1 MATQP
6 PLVGLAAALA
16 SQPPT
21 RTVFAQFSLVE
32 KVALVTGGGRGIGLE
47 VAAAFAEAGAI
58 VYCLGQSKQPHD
70 DFVAAQEFVAQ
81 MPPLAENVKNGRMV
95 YISGDVTDQKQMW
108 KVAENI
114 VATEGRL
121 DICFA
126 NAGILRAGADCL
138 EYSAEDFT
146 EIINVN
152 VNSVLY
158 TAQAAGRQMEKL
170 GIPGSIILN
179 AGLAGSISIPKQT
192 WVAYTTSKSAI
203 IQMARPMACELGPK
217 GIRVNTVSL
226 GYIYTKMTKQFL
238 DNQPGLM
245 KEWSSQNPLGRL
257 GRTDESR
264 GVCLWLASD
273 ASTFCTGSDIIVDG
287 GHRAW

>member
-1 MATQP
+1 MPSRP
-6 PLVGLAAALA
+6 PLVGIAAALA

-32 KVALVTGGGRGIGLE
+32 RVALVTGGGRGIGLE

-58 VYCLGQSKQPHD
+58 VYCLSLSKQPD
-70 DFVAAQEFVAQ
+70 NDFVAVQEFIAKL
-81 MPPLAENVKNGRMV
+81 PPLAEDVKNGRME

-108 KVAENI
+108 KVAEDI
-114 VATEGRL
+114 VAKEGRL

-126 NAGILRAGADCL
+126 NAGITQGGVGCL
-138 EYSAEDFT
+138 EYPAEDFAK
-146 EIINVN
+146 IINVN
-152 VNSVLY
+152 LNGVLY

-170 GIPGSIILN
+170 GVPGSIILN
-179 AGLAGSISIPKQT
+179 ASMAGSIALQNEKLI
-192 WVAYTTSKSAI
+192 AYTASKSAL
-203 IQMARPMACELGPK
+203 IQMARSMACELGPK
-217 GIRVNTVSL
+217 GIRVNSVSP
-226 GYIYTKMTKQFL
+226 GYIYTKLTEGYVKSTDKMR
-238 DNQPGLM
+238 
-245 KEWSSQNPLGRL
+245 EWSSQNPLGRL
-257 GRTDESR
+257 GRPEELR

>member
-1 MATQP
+1 MTTQP

-32 KVALVTGGGRGIGLE
+32 KVAFVTGGGRGIGLE

-58 VYCLGQSKQPHD
+58 VYCLGPSKQPHN
-70 DFVAAQEFVAQ
+70 DFVTVQEFVAR
-81 MPPLAENVKNGRMV
+81 MPPLAENVKNGKME

-108 KVAENI
+108 KIAEDI
-114 VATEGRL
+114 VAREGRL

-126 NAGILRAGADCL
+126 NAGILAGADCL

-146 EIINVN
+146 KIINVN
-152 VNSVLY
+152 VNGVLY

-179 AGLAGSISIPKQT
+179 ASMAGSICIRNQK

-203 IQMARPMACELGPK
+203 IQMARSMACELGSK
-217 GIRVNTVSL
+217 GIRVNSVSP
-226 GYIYTKMTKQFL
+226 GYIYTKMTKAFL
-238 DNQPGLM
+238 DSHPDLM
-245 KEWSSQNPLGRL
+245 EEWCLQNPLGRL

-273 ASTFCTGSDIIVDG
+273 ASTFCTGSE
-287 GHRAW
+287 